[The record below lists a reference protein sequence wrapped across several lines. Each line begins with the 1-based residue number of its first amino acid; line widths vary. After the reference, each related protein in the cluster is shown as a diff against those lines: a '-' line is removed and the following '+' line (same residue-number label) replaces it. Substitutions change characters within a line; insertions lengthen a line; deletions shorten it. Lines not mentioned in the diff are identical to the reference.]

1 MPSFKKTEIFLKKER
16 INDLERPEKKIFENY
31 TKIDQFADKEQ
42 SILINIRTLMHSDQ
56 SSDFNRI
63 AQQ

>member
-1 MPSFKKTEIFLKKER
+1 MTW
-16 INDLERPEKKIFENY
+16 NDLKKKIFENY

-42 SILINIRTLMHSDQ
+42 SILINIRTLMHFDQ

>member
-1 MPSFKKTEIFLKKER
+1 MTW
-16 INDLERPEKKIFENY
+16 NDLKKKIFENY